1 MIVQGR
7 ARPGGRA
14 RAVLSASG
22 RRPGPA
28 GDLLILVFSCRKPR
42 HRRLREAIRGTWA
55 PRLARLGGALLFVVG
70 EEGRRSRLEGDVLVV
85 DARDNYEHLVL
96 KVLAAYEQVGR
107 RWPGRFRWIFKVDD
121 DCWVNP
127 GRLCA
132 CPFRRHAYSGR
143 VLRVHA
149 VPPDSTWHV
158 GKCEDKAYEA
168 PYTRPYLCDMA
179 TGIGYF
185 FDARLLGLLAAEVP
199 RVRDELARRLYDF
212 EDKRVA
218 ETLYRHG
225 VPVAPLDRYGA
236 VFLDRHGRFA
246 PSWRVD
252 PAATHR
258 FAEFAVITECEPEDL
273 RRIDRAVGAGARRAA
288 REATADSIDESPR
301 LRARA

>member
-1 MIVQGR
+1 MIAESR
-7 ARPGGRA
+7 ARPAGRG
-14 RAVLSASG
+14 RAVLAG
-22 RRPGPA
+22 ADRRPGPA
-28 GDLLILVFSCRKPR
+28 EDLLVLVFSCRKPR

-55 PRLARLGGALLFVVG
+55 PRLARLGGSLLFVVG
-70 EEGRRSRLEGDVLVV
+70 EEGGRPRLEGDVLVV

-121 DCWVNP
+121 DCWVHP

-132 CPFRRHAYSGR
+132 RPFRRHPYSGR
-143 VLRVHA
+143 VLRV
-149 VPPDSTWHV
+149 PPDTTWHV
-158 GKCEDKAYEA
+158 GKCEDPAYEE
-168 PYTRPYLCDMA
+168 PYTRPYLCEMA

-185 FDARLLGLLAAEVP
+185 FDARLLEPLAAEVP
-199 RVRDELARRLYDF
+199 RVRDELARKLYDF

-225 VPVAPLDRYGA
+225 VPVAPLEGYGA

-252 PAATHR
+252 PAAPHR
-258 FAEFAVITECEPEDL
+258 FADFEVITECEPEDL
-273 RRIDRAVGAGARRAA
+273 WRIARVVGPGGRAAARRAA
-288 REATADSIDESPR
+288 AYGVDETPR